1 MKPTRTIIVLLVWP
15 MLIFALASISSA
27 LMLWLLPDC
36 EPNFYNL
43 TGCVIAGKSWAA
55 WLLLG
60 AYGGGIFSIVFAVV
74 YTIIRIATLL
84 IHRKASRL

>member
-1 MKPTRTIIVLLVWP
+1 MGFVRRKSQGSSYEANSNNNC
-15 MLIFALASISSA
+15 FARLANAYFCIGI
-27 LMLWLLPDC
+27 
-36 EPNFYNL
+36 NFL
-43 TGCVIAGKSWAA
+43 CIGCVIAGKSWAA